1 VRGGE
6 DQVFKIQVDPR
17 VTGLGR
23 WLRKLSIDELPQ
35 LINVLKGEMSVVGP
49 RPCLSYE
56 YELYEDWHKKRLS
69 VRPGITGLWQV
80 AGRSAV
86 SFEDM
91 VVLDLYYIYNR
102 SIAMDLSII
111 SETIFA
117 VLQKKGAH

>member
-1 VRGGE
+1 
-6 DQVFKIQVDPR
+6 
-17 VTGLGR
+17 
-23 WLRKLSIDELPQ
+23 
-35 LINVLKGEMSVVGP
+35 
-49 RPCLSYE
+49 
-56 YELYEDWHKKRLS
+56 
-69 VRPGITGLWQV
+69 V

>member
-1 VRGGE
+1 
-6 DQVFKIQVDPR
+6 
-17 VTGLGR
+17 
-23 WLRKLSIDELPQ
+23 
-35 LINVLKGEMSVVGP
+35 
-49 RPCLSYE
+49 
-56 YELYEDWHKKRLS
+56 LYEDWHKKRLS